1 MKLFIWSVIV
11 AGIGWEGFV
20 YLDVVTSL
28 DVALFGCACINA
40 TQGCVDWFG
49 EL

>member
-1 MKLFIWSVIV
+1 MKLFIWSVV
-11 AGIGWEGFV
+11 VTSIGLEGLA

-28 DVALFGCACINA
+28 DAALLGCSCINA

-49 EL
+49 E

>member
-11 AGIGWEGFV
+11 AGIGWEGLIHLEV
-20 YLDVVTSL
+20 LTSL
-28 DVALFGCACINA
+28 DAALLGCSCINA

-49 EL
+49 E